1 MLLIHI
7 IIQITPYSF
16 NIFMSDAT
24 NDSVNNLPS
33 EEDAGSIKLQR
44 LDESS
49 EWVMY
54 NSHLL
59 QIEEETK
66 SPLIF

>member
-16 NIFMSDAT
+16 NIFIIDAT

-49 EWVMY
+49 E
-54 NSHLL
+54 
-59 QIEEETK
+59 
-66 SPLIF
+66 

>member
-1 MLLIHI
+1 
-7 IIQITPYSF
+7 
-16 NIFMSDAT
+16 MSDAT